1 MVRNYL
7 LLLNAL
13 LKKRKWNRPLIWKML
28 ELIALEL
35 NGDSKSDTPE
45 KSFLAFK
52 EIYKY
57 AVKCESYTELE
68 EFLDKYN
75 CVEHLQ

>member
-13 LKKRKWNRPLIWKML
+13 LKKRHWNRPLIWKML

-35 NGDSKSDTPE
+35 NGDKE
-45 KSFLAFK
+45 KSLTAFK

-68 EFLDKYN
+68 EFLDKY
-75 CVEHLQ
+75 

>member
-13 LKKRKWNRPLIWKML
+13 FKKRKWNTHLIWKML
-28 ELIALEL
+28 ELIALDL
-35 NGDSKSDTPE
+35 NGDKE
-45 KSFLAFK
+45 KSFSTFK

-57 AVKCESYTELE
+57 AVKCESYKELE
-68 EFLDKYN
+68 EFLDKY
-75 CVEHLQ
+75 

>member
-7 LLLNAL
+7 ILLNAL
-13 LKKRKWNRPLIWKML
+13 LKKRHWNRPLIWKML

-35 NGDSKSDTPE
+35 DGDKE
-45 KSFLAFK
+45 KSFTTFK

-57 AVKCESYTELE
+57 AVKCKGYTELE

-75 CVEHLQ
+75 CVEQLQ

>member
-13 LKKRKWNRPLIWKML
+13 LKKRKWNRPIIWKML
-28 ELIALEL
+28 ELIALEF
-35 NGDSKSDTPE
+35 NGHPE

-68 EFLDKYN
+68 EFLDKY
-75 CVEHLQ
+75 

>member
-7 LLLNAL
+7 ILLNAL
-13 LKKRKWNRPLIWKML
+13 LKKRQWNRPLIWKML

-35 NGDSKSDTPE
+35 DGDKE
-45 KSFLAFK
+45 KSFTTFK

-57 AVKCESYTELE
+57 AVKCKGYTELE

-75 CVEHLQ
+75 CVEQLQ

>member
-13 LKKRKWNRPLIWKML
+13 LRKRHWDSPIIWKML

-35 NGDSKSDTPE
+35 DADKE
-45 KSFLAFK
+45 KSFTTFK

-57 AVKCESYTELE
+57 AVKCKGYTELVTYLDE
-68 EFLDKYN
+68 CTFTPLDKG
-75 CVEHLQ
+75 

>member
-13 LKKRKWNRPLIWKML
+13 LKKRQWNRPLIWKML

-35 NGDSKSDTPE
+35 NGDTE
-45 KSFLAFK
+45 KSFSTFK

-57 AVKCESYTELE
+57 AVKCKGYTELE
-68 EFLDKYN
+68 DYLDKFTY
-75 CVEHLQ
+75 